1 MGSCSLLVTGSADK
15 SIRVWDMDSGVSAC
29 VLRGHTG
36 VRYYFGVHRFALCRA
51 VFFYLFL
58 SFFICLGGFHVFRNS
73 IRVYSTT
80 VYVLVLFKSEL
91 QAVVSLCVLS
101 GGFSKGWR
109 IASGSMDCTVRVWN
123 LLAESCERVLEGH
136 SQV

>member
-1 MGSCSLLVTGSADK
+1 VWLHVFLNN
-15 SIRVWDMDSGVSAC
+15 IRV
-29 VLRGHTG
+29 
-36 VRYYFGVHRFALCRA
+36 
-51 VFFYLFL
+51 
-58 SFFICLGGFHVFRNS
+58 N
-73 IRVYSTT
+73 STT
-80 VYVLVLFKSEL
+80 AYDLVLFKSEL

-101 GGFSKGWR
+101 GDFSKRWR